1 MNNPVVV
8 DQNLTQLLK
17 IDEESGRQL
26 LSDGIKG
33 NISFFIMNTK
43 SSQFQLLTVGQLQQV
58 QSAHPAKTRIYL
70 EEFLMTIF
78 NGKVGNAAHSQLCNF
93 SDLWMNSGYLQE
105 AHSLDK
111 EVLIPGDGH
120 YASELDIANITQR
133 ALINQKVNEKG
144 FKKQAQNYLKLN
156 YPELSKSAVSRIIAI
171 INPDCRKGGGRPKI
185 D

>member
-1 MNNPVVV
+1 MNNQVVV
-8 DQNLTQLLK
+8 EQNLTQLLGV
-17 IDEESGRQL
+17 DEENVRQL

-33 NISFFIMNTK
+33 NIPFFMMNTK
-43 SSQFQLLTVGQLQQV
+43 SSQFQLLMVGQLQQI
-58 QSAHPAKTRIYL
+58 QSAHPGKIRIYL
-70 EEFLMTIF
+70 EEFQMTIF

-93 SDLWMNSGYLQE
+93 SDLWTNSDCLKDV
-105 AHSLDK
+105 HPLDK
-111 EVLIPGDGH
+111 EILIPGDEH
-120 YASELDIANITQR
+120 YASELDIANMAQR

>member
-17 IDEESGRQL
+17 VDEERGRQL

-43 SSQFQLLTVGQLQQV
+43 SSQFQLLTLGQLQQI
-58 QSAHPAKTRIYL
+58 QSAHPEKTRIYL
-70 EEFLMTIF
+70 EDFQMTIF
-78 NGKVGNAAHSQLCNF
+78 NGKVGNAAHSQFCNF
-93 SDLWMNSGYLQE
+93 SDLWTNSDYLQE
-105 AHSLDK
+105 INPLDK
-111 EVLIPGDGH
+111 EVLIPGDEH

-133 ALINQKVNEKG
+133 ALINQKVAEKG
-144 FKKQAQNYLKLN
+144 FKEQAQNYLKLN
-156 YPELSKSAVSRIIAI
+156 YPKLSKSAVSRIIAI

>member
-1 MNNPVVV
+1 MIGN
-8 DQNLTQLLK
+8 QNLTQLLK
-17 IDEESGRQL
+17 VDEESSRQL

-33 NISFFIMNTK
+33 NIPFFIMNSK
-43 SSQFQLLTVGQLQQV
+43 SSQFQLLTLGQLQQI
-58 QSAHPAKTRIYL
+58 QSVHPAKTRIYL
-70 EEFLMTIF
+70 EEFQMTIF

-93 SDLWMNSGYLQE
+93 SDLWMNSCYLKE
-105 AHSLDK
+105 SHSLDK

-133 ALINQKVNEKG
+133 ALINQKVNEKD

>member
-1 MNNPVVV
+1 MNNQVVV

-17 IDEESGRQL
+17 VDEESGRQL

-33 NISFFIMNTK
+33 NIPFFIMNTK
-43 SSQFQLLTVGQLQQV
+43 SSQFQLLTVGQLQQI
-58 QSAHPAKTRIYL
+58 QSTHPAKTRIHL
-70 EEFLMTIF
+70 EEFQMTIF

-93 SDLWMNSGYLQE
+93 SELWTNSGHLEE

-144 FKKQAQNYLKLN
+144 FKRQAQNYLKLN
-156 YPELSKSAVSRIIAI
+156 YPELSKSAVLRIIAI